1 MAYEKEIRN
10 SRILIV
16 DDVVANISMLENVLN
31 RMGYKQ
37 LQSVTRTDELALTVL
52 DWRPDLIVLELSTQ
66 TVGRLEVLDQMRSKI
81 STEEWIPV
89 LILSADADQD
99 LRRKAFASG
108 VSEFLPKPFNVSEL
122 VVRIRN
128 MLLMRT
134 YHGQLRSQNKVLE
147 YRVAART
154 KTLSERTEEL
164 EKALAE
170 LKQTQGQIIQQ
181 ERFRAFGEMA
191 GGVAHD
197 FNNVLMCVIGYTEL
211 LLNDP
216 RMLADTQ
223 MAHRFLRTMN
233 TAGHDASKIV
243 ARLRDFYRPR
253 EQTDVFTPIDL
264 NKLIEEVIPLTQPK
278 WKAQALER
286 GCVVDVAM
294 DLHEL
299 PPVACNAPEIREI
312 IVNLIFNAVDA
323 MPRGGTITLCTR
335 SDADLVSIGIRDTGT
350 GMTEEVRQ
358 RCMEPFFSTKGE
370 KGTGLGLS
378 MVFGI
383 VKRHDGTVDI
393 ESVIGEGTTFWIRL
407 SRTLKES
414 EERAREV
421 TELLEPLHILVVDDE
436 PMARDILNQYLLSDG
451 HRVELA
457 VNGFEA
463 LDKLKR
469 GQFDLII
476 TDQAMPGM
484 TGLQLAEEIKKT
496 SNPPI
501 LLLSGYGDAAAESGL
516 PTAVDV
522 ISNKAI
528 SQQELRTAIARAI
541 QRPQSVGAAPAPPK
555 AGLEELPNN

>member
-37 LQSVTRTDELALTVL
+37 LQSVTETVELALAVL
-52 DWRPDLIVLELSTQ
+52 DWRPDLIVLELSTESIS
-66 TVGRLEVLDQMRSKI
+66 RLDVLDQMRSKI
-81 STEEWIPV
+81 SAEDWVPV
-89 LILSADADQD
+89 LVLSADADPD
-99 LRRKAFASG
+99 LRKKAFASG
-108 VSEFLPKPFNVSEL
+108 VSEFLPKPFHVSEL

-154 KTLSERTEEL
+154 KALSERTEEL
-164 EKALAE
+164 EKTLAQ
-170 LKQTQGQIIQQ
+170 LKDTQGQIIQQ

-216 RMLADTQ
+216 RMLADAQT
-223 MAHRFLRTMN
+223 ARRFLRTMN

-264 NKLIEEVIPLTQPK
+264 NRLIEEVVPLTQPK
-278 WKAQALER
+278 WKAQALAA
-286 GCVVDVAM
+286 GCVIEIAM
-294 DLHEL
+294 DLQDL
-299 PPVACNAPEIREI
+299 PPIACNAPEIREV

-323 MPRGGTITLCTR
+323 MPQGGKITLCTR
-335 SDADLVSIGIRDTGT
+335 SEGSMVAIGIRDTGT

-383 VKRHDGTVDI
+383 AKRHEGTVEI
-393 ESVIGEGTTFWIRL
+393 ESALGEGTTFWMKL
-407 SRTLKES
+407 SRELKES
-414 EERAREV
+414 DAEAV
-421 TELLEPLHILVVDDE
+421 AIPELLEPLHILAVDDE
-436 PMARDILNQYLLSDG
+436 PMARDIVSQYLMADG
-451 HRVELA
+451 HQVELA
-457 VNGFEA
+457 VNGYEA
-463 LDKLKR
+463 LEKLKT
-469 GQFDLII
+469 GHFDLII

-484 TGLQLAEEIKKT
+484 TGLQLAETIKKT
-496 SNPPI
+496 TNSPI
-501 LLLSGYGDAAAESGL
+501 LLLSGHGDSVRENGSIRS
-516 PTAVDV
+516 VDA

-528 SQQELRTAIARAI
+528 SQQELRIAIARAI
-541 QRPQSVGAAPAPPK
+541 QRPRSVGAEPK
-555 AGLEELPNN
+555 ADLEDNQQS